1 MGFISKVLYSV
12 LFVLIL
18 TAQVINAEETI
29 HGTEQKE
36 HSTEKKFEPG
46 PFIFEHIGDGYSW
59 HLVTF
64 KGKDIAI
71 PLPVI
76 LISKTSGF
84 HIFLSSK
91 FHHGHSA
98 YNGFV
103 IAHEGKNRGKIVE
116 IIDKDVEVKP
126 FDFSITKNVVSIII
140 TVSLM
145 LWIFISIANRYKQKP
160 LTAPKGVQSMF
171 EPLITFV
178 RDDIAIPSIG
188 EHKYERYMPYLLT
201 VFFFVWFNNMLGL
214 VPFFPGGANVTGN
227 IAVTMVLALFT
238 FFITTFSGNKNYW
251 VHVFN
256 TPGVPWWLKAIPV
269 IPLVEFLSLFTKPF
283 ALMIRLFANISAGHI
298 IGLAFLSLIF
308 IFGEKNPFLG
318 GGISLFVVPFDIFM
332 FFLEL
337 LVAFIQAFVF
347 TLLSAVYFGMAVEE
361 HH

>member
-1 MGFISKVLYSV
+1 MRFIVKYVFGF
-12 LFVLIL
+12 LFCYLI
-18 TAQVINAEETI
+18 TI
-29 HGTEQKE
+29 PVFGTEEIKHDTE
-36 HSTEKKFEPG
+36 VVVSGAEKKFDPG
-46 PFIFEHIGDGYSW
+46 VFIFEHIGDAYSW
-59 HLVTF
+59 HIVTF

-76 LISKTSGF
+76 LISENSGF
-84 HIFLSSK
+84 HVFFSSK
-91 FHHGHSA
+91 FHHGHEA
-98 YNGFV
+98 YKGFE
-103 IAHEGKNRGKIVE
+103 IAHEGKNKGKIVE
-116 IIDKDVEVKP
+116 ITSTGAEIKP
-126 FDFSITKNVVSIII
+126 YDFSMTKNVVSIII

-145 LWIFISIANRYKQKP
+145 LWVFLSIAKRYQQKP
-160 LTAPKGVQSMF
+160 LTAPKGMQSAF

-178 RDDIAIPSIG
+178 RDEIAIPSIG
-188 EHKYERYMPYLLT
+188 KHKYERFMPYLLT
-201 VFFFVWFNNMLGL
+201 VFFFIWFNNMLGL

-238 FFITTFSGNKNYW
+238 FAITTFSGNKNYW

-269 IPLVEFLSLFTKPF
+269 IPIVEFLSLFTKPF

-308 IFGEKNPFLG
+308 IFGEKNPAVGL
-318 GGISLFVVPFDIFM
+318 GISAFSVPFDIFM